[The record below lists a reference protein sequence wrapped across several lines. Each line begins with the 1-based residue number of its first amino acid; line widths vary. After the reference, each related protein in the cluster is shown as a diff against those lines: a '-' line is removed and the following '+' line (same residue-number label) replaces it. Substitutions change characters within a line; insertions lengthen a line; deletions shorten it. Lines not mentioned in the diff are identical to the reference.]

1 MRREAW
7 AVFLTVALAVV
18 ACGGTPQPASS
29 GGSPGQA
36 KNVGQ
41 VAFQSSQ
48 GQPVNEAE
56 GVRKQVLPA
65 FNGSASFDSSL
76 TDAQITDKLLA
87 EHQTG
92 KSSFDVVAMAAGSFP
107 TLKAA
112 DALED
117 LTPLAQK
124 LEKDR
129 KFNAK
134 LLDYGKLGT
143 QKQYYIPWI
152 QATYMLVV
160 NKQKAMQYLPKGAD
174 ANNLTYDQLITWGE
188 NIQKATGEKKLG
200 LPAAPG
206 SRGGLYHR
214 FLQGYA
220 YPSYTGTEVSGF
232 KSADGLRMWQ
242 MMKRLWAVTNPQSTN
257 YAAMQDPLQNGEV
270 WVAWDHQA
278 RVADALKNMGDQFQV
293 LPAPSGPKGLGFM
306 SAVIGVA
313 IPKNA
318 PNRAGAEALIDFLTK
333 PDTQVKTGSVLSFFP
348 VLDGVKLSGSG
359 VPGYLAAESTAAARY
374 NSNTKAVAAL
384 LPVGLGTR
392 SDEFNKAY
400 QDSFA
405 RILLRNEDIQTV
417 LDDEGAQLQKLLNDQ
432 KAPCWPPDP
441 AGSGPCQIK

>member
-1 MRREAW
+1 MRMRARL
-7 AVFLTVALAVV
+7 VLLTVLMAVA
-18 ACGGTPQPASS
+18 ACGGTPPPATSS
-29 GGSPGQA
+29 SPGA
-36 KNVGQ
+36 TKNVGQ

-56 GVRKQVLPA
+56 GMRKQVLPS
-65 FNGSASFDSSL
+65 FNGTAGFDSSL
-76 TDAQITDKLLA
+76 TDAQIIDKVMA

-92 KSSFDVVAMAAGSFP
+92 KSSFDVIAMAAGSFP

-124 LEKDR
+124 LGKDR

-134 LLDYGKLGT
+134 LLEYGKLGT
-143 QKQYYIPWI
+143 QKQYYLPWI

-160 NKQKAMQYLPKGAD
+160 NKKAMQYLPKGAD
-174 ANNLTYDQLITWGE
+174 ANNLTYDQLVSWGE
-188 NIQKATGEKKLG
+188 NLQKGTGEKKLG

-232 KSADGLRMWQ
+232 KSPDAVRMWQ
-242 MMKRLWAVTNPQSTN
+242 MMRRLWAVTNPQSTN

-278 RVADALKNMGDQFQV
+278 RVADALKNLGDQFQV
-293 LPAPSGPKGLGFM
+293 LPAPSGPRGLGFM
-306 SAVIGVA
+306 SAVIGIG

-333 PDTQVKTGSVLSFFP
+333 SDTQVKTGSVLSFFP
-348 VLDGVKLSGSG
+348 VLEGLKLSGSA
-359 VPGYLAAESTAAARY
+359 VPAYLSAESAAAARY
-374 NSNTKAVAAL
+374 NSNSKALAAL

-417 LDDEGAQLQKLLNDQ
+417 LNDEGAQLQKLLNDQ
-432 KAPCWPPDP
+432 NAACWPPDP
-441 AGSGPCQIK
+441 ASSGTCQIK

>member
-1 MRREAW
+1 MHMRSRVGLLAF
-7 AVFLTVALAVV
+7 VLALV
-18 ACGGTPQPASS
+18 ACGGTPPPAA
-29 GGSPGQA
+29 SPTQGA
-36 KNVGQ
+36 TRNVGQ

-56 GVRKQVLPA
+56 GMRKQVLPG
-65 FNGSASFDSSL
+65 FNGTANFDSSL
-76 TDAQITDKLLA
+76 TDAQIIDKVLA

-92 KSSFDVVAMAAGSFP
+92 RSSFDVVAMAAGSFP

-129 KFNAK
+129 KFNGK
-134 LLDYGKLGT
+134 LLEYGRLGT
-143 QKQYYIPWI
+143 QKQYYLPWI

-160 NKQKAMQYLPKGAD
+160 NKKAMTYLPKSAD
-174 ANNLTYDQLITWGE
+174 ANNLTYDQLVTWGE
-188 NIQKATGEKKLG
+188 NVQKATGEKKLG

-232 KSADGLRMWQ
+232 KSPEAIRMWQ
-242 MMKRLWAVTNPQSTN
+242 MMKRLWATTNPQSTN

-270 WVAWDHQA
+270 WIAWDHQA
-278 RVADALKNMGDQFQV
+278 RVADALKNLGDQFQV
-293 LPAPSGPKGLGFM
+293 LPAPSGPKGLGYM
-306 SAVIGVA
+306 SAVIGIG
-313 IPKNA
+313 IPKNG
-318 PNRAGAEALIDFLTK
+318 PNRAGAEALIDFLTRS
-333 PDTQVKTGSVLSFFP
+333 DTQVKTGSVLSFFP
-348 VLDGVKLSGSG
+348 VLEGLKLTGSG
-359 VPGYLAAESTAAARY
+359 VPSYLSAESTAAAKY
-374 NSNTKAVAAL
+374 NANSKALAAL

-417 LDDEGAQLQKLLNDQ
+417 LNDEGAQLQKLLNDQ

-441 AGSGPCQIK
+441 ASTGTCQIR

>member
-1 MRREAW
+1 MWTRSSSILLAA
-7 AVFLTVALAVV
+7 AVAVV
-18 ACGGTPQPASS
+18 ACGGTPAPASS
-29 GGSPGQA
+29 PGQTQA
-36 KNVGQ
+36 KNVGT

-56 GVRKQVLPA
+56 GMRKQVLPG
-65 FNGSASFDSSL
+65 FNGTASFDSSL
-76 TDAQITDKLLA
+76 TDGQITDKVLA
-87 EHQTG
+87 EHQAG
-92 KSSFDVVAMAAGSFP
+92 KSSFDVLAMAAGSYP

-117 LTPLAQK
+117 LTPLVQK
-124 LEKDR
+124 LKKDR
-129 KFNAK
+129 NFNSK
-134 LLDYGKLGT
+134 LLDYGRLGT
-143 QKQYYIPWI
+143 DKQYYIPWI

-160 NKQKAMQYLPKGAD
+160 NKKATQYLPKGAD
-174 ANNLTYDQLITWGE
+174 SSNLTYDQLIAWGD
-188 NIQKATGEKKLG
+188 NIQKATGEKKVG

-232 KSADGLRMWQ
+232 KGADALQMWQ

-257 YAAMQDPLQNGEV
+257 YASMQDPLQNGEV

-278 RVADALKNMGDQFQV
+278 RFKDALSNLGDQFQV
-293 LPAPSGPKGLGFM
+293 LPAPSGPRGLGYM
-306 SAVIGVA
+306 SAEIGIA

-333 PDTQVKTGSVLSFFP
+333 PATQIKTGAILSFFP
-348 VLDGVKLSGSG
+348 VLEGLKLSGSD
-359 VPGYLAAESTAAARY
+359 VPPYLAAESAAAAKY
-374 NSNTKAVAAL
+374 NGNKKSIVAL

-405 RILLRNEDIQTV
+405 RILLRNEDVQSV
-417 LDDEGAQLQKLLNDQ
+417 LNDEAAQLQKLLNDQ
-432 KAPCWPPDP
+432 KAPCWPPDQ
-441 AGSGPCQIK
+441 ASTGPCQIK